1 MKLKVFIDCYG
12 RIGICEKFEDIEEN
26 CGLNELLD
34 ELVDNEF
41 WGDRYSE
48 FAPGFYT
55 AKFVVENH
63 LFADPQDHL
72 CYIQIDEILEEL

>member
-1 MKLKVFIDCYG
+1 MKLKVYIDCYG

-34 ELVDNEF
+34 ELADEEF
-41 WGDRYSE
+41 YGDRYNE

-55 AKFVVENH
+55 AKFVVENN
-63 LFADPQDHL
+63 LIFNPEDDS
-72 CYIQIDEILEEL
+72 CYLQIEILEEL